1 MELDDAIDATHR
13 QFPRR
18 HVLTPGDPNAATYSG
33 AVDFWKEMATLY
45 KDEDHVLY
53 EIANE
58 PNNVAWSRVKE
69 YHNRIIGTIR
79 AIDAESII
87 IAGTTTW
94 SQDIHLAAE
103 DPVAEPYNVMYAFHF
118 YACSHG
124 SLLQRVKDFRTKI
137 PIFVSEWGTSSYS
150 GDGGVCQCEA
160 KEFLDVFSD
169 KDGSGGVTLSMAQWS
184 WADKSESS
192 AALAPGACRNGGDW
206 DSLSESGEFLQ
217 AYVRDAT
224 RA

>member
-1 MELDDAIDATHR
+1 MRTTKFL
-13 QFPRR
+13 
-18 HVLTPGDPNAATYSG
+18 
-33 AVDFWKEMATLY
+33 
-45 KDEDHVLY
+45 
-53 EIANE
+53 
-58 PNNVAWSRVKE
+58 
-69 YHNRIIGTIR
+69 
-79 AIDAESII
+79 SII

-124 SLLQRVKDFRTKI
+124 SLLQRVKEYRTKI

-169 KDGSGGVTLSMAQWS
+169 ADGSGGVTLSMAQWS

-206 DSLSESGEFLQ
+206 DSLSESGEFLR
-217 AYVRDAT
+217 AYVRDAM

>member
-1 MELDDAIDATHR
+1 MIDVSWCVSADHGGIPQFRLCDDEAL
-13 QFPRR
+13 
-18 HVLTPGDPNAATYSG
+18 VS
-33 AVDFWKEMATLY
+33 AVK
-45 KDEDHVLY
+45 
-53 EIANE
+53 
-58 PNNVAWSRVKE
+58 
-69 YHNRIIGTIR
+69 
-79 AIDAESII
+79 IDAESII

-124 SLLQRVKDFRTKI
+124 SLLQRVKDYRTKI

-169 KDGSGGVTLSMAQWS
+169 ADGSGGVTLSMAQWS

-206 DSLSESGEFLQ
+206 DSLSESGEFLR